1 MPNPNK
7 QKGNRWEREV
17 ADHLSVIFGL
27 SFQRIPN
34 SGAFVGGKN
43 SFRKDILSESQLLL
57 SNGDIIVP
65 DELKHI
71 SIECKSYRDFS
82 FSSLFTTNKTLDGW
96 IKQSKTSDRQWFLV
110 IKITHSGSFVVF
122 DSSMKWVKSGPYMK
136 YKGSIICSMD
146 TFFESNRD
154 IILNKQSL

>member
-1 MPNPNK
+1 MPSPNK

-17 ADHLSVIFGL
+17 ADHLSAIFGL

-43 SFRKDILSESQLLL
+43 NFRKDTLSESQLLL

-71 SIECKSYRDFS
+71 SLECKSYKDFS

-96 IKQSKTSDRQWFLV
+96 IEQSKSSDRQWFLV

-122 DSSMKWVKSGPYMK
+122 NKSMKWLLSGPYMR
-136 YKGSIICSMD
+136 YKDSIICSLD
-146 TFFESNRD
+146 GFFKNNKD
-154 IILNKQSL
+154 IILNKLG

>member
-82 FSSLFTTNKTLDGW
+82 FSSLFTTNKALDGW
-96 IKQSKTSDRQWFLV
+96 IEQSKTSDKQWFLV

-136 YKGSIICSMD
+136 YKGSTICSME

-154 IILNKQSL
+154 IILNKQGL